1 MVKLTF
7 DAENGVLTAGAIN
20 RWMNIP
26 AAMRER
32 RQWAVSTLLLDS
44 SGKPDKRPRCA
55 DGSEMEWRNP
65 LQWLTFEQAIG
76 AGYPAIGFILSNAD
90 PFVVIDLDIK
100 DASNE
105 PDPARWTTEDQRARQ
120 AKIYQAFPSYSE
132 LSQSGKGLHIVLTGQ
147 IGGGLNRD
155 RVEVYDQDRYMIC
168 TGDVVTPGPVQ
179 SHPEMLERLID
190 EMGGISST
198 KELPP
203 SEEEPAGDDDLI
215 RKMENARN
223 GDKFKR
229 LFHGPVEMGSENDA
243 SLLTIMAFYTRNH
256 DQLLRLFARSA
267 LYRPRGEADGKK
279 GHSAATY
286 HNKYLVETL
295 GKALA
300 MRNDSQPSADL
311 EHGRQLAM
319 QLLARPIP
327 VDEAPVPQED
337 HDFPPGL
344 VGEVARFIYH
354 ASPYPGKPV
363 SIAGALAFMAGIFG
377 RQYNVSRGAGLNLYI
392 ALLAP
397 SGSGKDHARV
407 GMNALFG
414 HLAKE
419 MPGVLVYKGPEVIS
433 STGLRKSFGEQN
445 PCMVSQLG
453 EIGTL
458 LRAML
463 SSRPS
468 ENDQRLKRALLEIYT
483 SATRGGG
490 LQATGHSKA
499 EDRAQAVDFPAFT
512 IFGESTQTEF
522 YKAVGADSF
531 ADGLI
536 PRFLPII
543 YTPPMEDNFN
553 RHMTTYP
560 DGAFLQRLTG
570 MVAYAMQ
577 LQTLGDTG
585 FIEVEI
591 GCPAEADAMRVA
603 YLLQSRNQELDEND
617 PERLMAS
624 RAYLQVMK
632 VAGLVAVGKSHPGQ
646 TPRITTEDLIWA
658 KRLVDGGIQEIIRR
672 RDKGDFVAPEARKVP
687 AMEDAIRKYFQT
699 TDKAKQVTWRVPQCL
714 IGKPL
719 IPYTYFRRKLG
730 DQAVFQN
737 DPRGLAAAVKQVIQD
752 AVDIGLLQK
761 LTDAQKQQE
770 AGRILNGEVYCL
782 GPSWSG

>member
-1 MVKLTF
+1 VVKLSF
-7 DAENGVLTAGAIN
+7 DAERGVLSAGALD
-20 RWMNIP
+20 RWLNIP
-26 AAMRER
+26 SAMRER
-32 RQWAVSTLLLDS
+32 RQWAVSTLALGPD
-44 SGKPDKRPRCA
+44 GKPDKRPRRA

-65 LQWLTFEQAIG
+65 LEWLTFEQAAS
-76 AGYPAIGFILSNAD
+76 AGYPAIGFILTNAD

-105 PDPARWTTEDQRARQ
+105 PDPEKWTTGDQRDRQ
-120 AKIYQAFPSYSE
+120 AKVYQAFPSYSE
-132 LSQSGKGLHIVLTGQ
+132 LSQSGKGLHIILTGQ
-147 IGGGLNRD
+147 IGGGVNRD
-155 RVEVYDQDRYMIC
+155 RIEVYDQDRYMLC

-179 SHPEMLERLID
+179 SHPEMLERLIE
-190 EMGGISST
+190 EMGGVAST
-198 KELPP
+198 RELPP
-203 SEEEPAGDDDLI
+203 SEAEPAADDELL
-215 RKMENARN
+215 RRMENARN

-229 LFHGPVEMGSENDA
+229 LFYGPVEMGSENDL
-243 SLLTIMAFYTRNH
+243 SLLTMMAFFTRNH
-256 DQLLRLFARSA
+256 DQLLRLFARSV

-286 HNKYLVETL
+286 HQKYLVETL

-300 MRNDSQPSADL
+300 MRDDAQPSADL
-311 EHGRQLAM
+311 EHGRALAM

-327 VDEAPVPQED
+327 TEAPPVPQDE

-344 VGEVARFIYH
+344 VGDVARYIYH

-377 RQYNVSRGAGLNLYI
+377 RQYNISRGAGLNLYI

-414 HLAKE
+414 HLAKDL
-419 MPGVLVYKGPEVIS
+419 PGVLVYKGPEVIS
-433 STGLRKSFGEQN
+433 STGLRKALGDQN
-445 PCMVSQLG
+445 PCMISQLG

-463 SSRPS
+463 SNRPS

-560 DGAFLQRLTG
+560 DGAFLQRLSG
-570 MVAYAMQ
+570 MVAYVMQ

-585 FIEVEI
+585 FVEIEVT
-591 GCPAEADAMRVA
+591 CPVEADAMRAA
-603 YLLQSRNQELDEND
+603 YLMQSRNPELDEND

-632 VAGLVAVGKSHPGQ
+632 VAGLVAVGKAHPGEVPKVGVQ
-646 TPRITTEDLIWA
+646 DLLWA
-658 KRLVDGGIQEIIRR
+658 KKLVDAGIQEIIRR

-687 AMEDAIRKYFQT
+687 AIEDAIRKYFAT
-699 TDKAKQVTWRVPQCL
+699 TDKAKAGTWKVPQAL

-730 DQAVFQN
+730 DQSVFQN
-737 DPRGLAAAVKQVIQD
+737 DPRGLAAAVKQAIQD
-752 AVDIGLLQK
+752 AIDIGLLQR

-770 AGRILNGEVYCL
+770 AGRVLNGEVYCL
-782 GPSWSG
+782 GPGWQG